1 MVCAAVKEKG
11 EQLMSII
18 HYRTP
23 ELATWSP
30 FNRLSSLR
38 ELLDSAFQLASST
51 PDYPLG
57 WAPALDA
64 FEDDSKFT
72 VQVEFAGM
80 KKENFNIS
88 LQDDV
93 LTISG
98 ERKSKSEGREG
109 ESLRS
114 ERSFGAF
121 SRSITLPSAVKTEEV
136 KATYEDGVLTVT
148 LPKAEE
154 AKPKKI
160 QVQLN

>member
-1 MVCAAVKEKG
+1 
-11 EQLMSII
+11 MSII
-18 HYRTP
+18 RYRAP

-30 FNRLSSLR
+30 FDRLSSLR
-38 ELLDSAFQLASST
+38 DLLDSAFQLASSA
-51 PDYPLG
+51 PDFGAG
-57 WAPALDA
+57 WAPSLDV
-64 FEDDSKFT
+64 FEDDSQIT
-72 VQVEFAGM
+72 VQLEAAGM
-80 KKENFNIS
+80 KKEDFDIS
-88 LQDDV
+88 LTDGV

-98 ERKSKSEGREG
+98 ERKLQSEKREG

-121 SRSITLPSAVKTEEV
+121 SRSITLPSAVNAEGV

-154 AKPKKI
+154 AKPRKI

>member
-1 MVCAAVKEKG
+1 
-11 EQLMSII
+11 MSII
-18 HYRTP
+18 RYRTP

-30 FNRLSSLR
+30 FDRMSSLR
-38 ELLDSAFQLASST
+38 DLLDSAFQLASSA
-51 PDYPLG
+51 PDFTSG
-57 WAPALDA
+57 WTPALDV
-64 FEDDSKFT
+64 FEDDAKIT
-72 VQVEFAGM
+72 VQVELAGM
-80 KKENFNIS
+80 KKDDFDIS

-98 ERKSKSEGREG
+98 ERKSEGEKREG
-109 ESLRS
+109 ESFRS

-154 AKPKKI
+154 VKPKRI
-160 QVQLN
+160 QVNPN